1 LAVRFQLPGPHQ
13 LRILEESDAEELYEV
28 IDVNRARLARWM
40 VWAEP
45 QTREQ
50 TLAFIRAT
58 RKQLADNDG
67 LQTAIVDPERIV
79 GMVGFHSVDWE
90 NRCTSIGYWLAQAA
104 EGSGTMTQA
113 VSVLVDHALR
123 EWRLNRV
130 EIRADVEN
138 VRSRAL
144 AERLGF
150 RQEGTLRQAIK
161 LADGYHDDALYA
173 MLAQD
178 WPALEPPGS

>member
-1 LAVRFQLPGPHQ
+1 MVRFQLPSGRQ
-13 LRILEESDAEELYEV
+13 LRVLEESDAQEFYEL
-28 IDVNRARLARWM
+28 IDANRARLARWM
-40 VWAEP
+40 AWAEP

-50 TLAFIRAT
+50 TLEFIRAT
-58 RKQLADNDG
+58 RRQLADNDG
-67 LQTAIVDPERIV
+67 VQTAIVDPERIV
-79 GMVGFHSVDWE
+79 GMVGFHAVDWQ
-90 NRCTSIGYWLAQAA
+90 NGCTSIGYWLAQGE

-113 VSVLVDHALR
+113 VTTLVDHALR

-150 RQEGTLRQAIK
+150 RHEGTLRQAIR

-173 MLAQD
+173 MLACD
-178 WPALEPPGS
+178 WPTAEPERA

>member
-1 LAVRFQLPGPHQ
+1 
-13 LRILEESDAEELYEV
+13 
-28 IDVNRARLARWM
+28 
-40 VWAEP
+40 
-45 QTREQ
+45 
-50 TLAFIRAT
+50 
-58 RKQLADNDG
+58 
-67 LQTAIVDPERIV
+67 
-79 GMVGFHSVDWE
+79 VDWQ
-90 NRCTSIGYWLAQAA
+90 NRSTSIGYWLAQGA
-104 EGSGTMTQA
+104 EGGGTMTQA
-113 VSVLVDHALR
+113 VSALVDHALR

-150 RQEGTLRQAIK
+150 RQEGTLRQAIR

-178 WPALEPPGS
+178 WPAVEPPRG

>member
-1 LAVRFQLPGPHQ
+1 MSFQLPGGYR
-13 LRILEESDAEELYEV
+13 LRVLEDSDAEELYEL
-28 IDVNRARLARWM
+28 IDANRRRLARWM
-40 VWAEP
+40 AWAEP

-50 TLAFIRAT
+50 TLEFIRGT
-58 RKQLADNDG
+58 HRQLADNDG
-67 LQTAIVDPERIV
+67 FQTAIVDPVRIV
-79 GMVGFHSVDWE
+79 GMVGFHAVDWQH
-90 NRCTSIGYWLAQAA
+90 RSTSIGYWLAQGE

-113 VSVLVDHALR
+113 VSALVDHAFG

-130 EIRADVEN
+130 EIRVDVEN

-150 RQEGTLRQAIK
+150 QQEGTLRQAMR
-161 LADGYHDDALYA
+161 LDGGYHDDALYA

-178 WPALEPPGS
+178 WPVAGPTRG

>member
-1 LAVRFQLPGPHQ
+1 VRFQLPGGHQ

-28 IDVNRARLARWM
+28 IDANRARLARWM

-58 RKQLADNDG
+58 RKQLAENDG

-90 NRCTSIGYWLAQAA
+90 NRSTSIGYWLAHAA
-104 EGSGTMTQA
+104 EGSGTMTEA
-113 VSVLVDHALR
+113 VSVLVGHALR

-138 VRSRAL
+138 FRSRAL

-178 WPALEPPGS
+178 WPALEPPRG